1 MSTKN
6 TSQPPQLYA
15 GDGDRLM
22 EADRRSDRI
31 VLLPGHD
38 PREAHLGGGDIRIQW
53 GQSLLRDVL
62 AGRYRTVIC
71 GMNDEDNSRGIL
83 GTLLEMV
90 TTSQWT
96 IESATS
102 YARVF
107 QESASLH
114 CRGDREPYV
123 LKFDLDSM
131 LILAI
136 LRPRGQSSF
145 TLDHFERGFRT
156 VSKMLQGRIDRQ
168 PVASVSFLGAA
179 SNRLV
184 DETNEEPPFE
194 HVLRGMY
201 NSGYRGDVYPS
212 LPMWQVAPTGAFAT
226 FPFPES
232 LDRMREGSS

>member
-1 MSTKN
+1 MTA
-6 TSQPPQLYA
+6 TQPPRPRLYA

-31 VLLPGHD
+31 IILPSGD
-38 PREAHLGGGDIRIQW
+38 PREATLGGGDIRIQW

-62 AGRYRTVIC
+62 AGRYRTVVC
-71 GMNDEDNSRGIL
+71 GINDSDNSHGII

-114 CRGDREPYV
+114 GRGDREPYV

-131 LILAI
+131 LLT
-136 LRPRGQSSF
+136 S
-145 TLDHFERGFRT
+145 
-156 VSKMLQGRIDRQ
+156 
-168 PVASVSFLGAA
+168 
-179 SNRLV
+179 
-184 DETNEEPPFE
+184 
-194 HVLRGMY
+194 
-201 NSGYRGDVYPS
+201 
-212 LPMWQVAPTGAFAT
+212 AT
-226 FPFPES
+226 IPW
-232 LDRMREGSS
+232 MCA